1 MASKKRG
8 LGRGLDALIG
18 SASVQQ
24 GFSNTVA
31 SNQIIELP
39 LAQIQPGVG
48 QPRTQFNSESL
59 HQLAESIRTQGVI
72 QPIVVREL
80 ESNRYEIIAGERRW
94 RACQQADLETIPAVI
109 REFTDQEA
117 RIIALIENIQRE
129 DLNPLDEA
137 SSIKKLIE
145 SYELTHLEVA
155 QAIGRSRAT
164 VTNLLRL
171 MELSQPVKT
180 LLQNGLITMGHARA
194 LLGLDPETQLQLAEL
209 TIAQHLSV
217 RELERKVKQQGAAAK
232 NPTAAVD
239 ADERLAQ
246 FENSLTHT
254 LSLPVKISEKN
265 DGSGKILIQYN
276 DAQALEKLIKQLS

>member
-276 DAQALEKLIKQLS
+276 DAQALEKLIEQLS

>member
-8 LGRGLDALIG
+8 LGRGLEALIG
-18 SASVQQ
+18 SASIQQ
-24 GFSNTVA
+24 GFNNTTA

-39 LAQIQPGVG
+39 LAQVQPGIG

-59 HQLAESIRTQGVI
+59 HQLAESIRNQGVI

-94 RACQQADLETIPAVI
+94 RACQQAGLDTIPAVI

-137 SSIKKLIE
+137 TSIKKLIE
-145 SYELTHLEVA
+145 NYELTHLEVA

-180 LLQNGLITMGHARA
+180 LLQNGLITMGHART

-217 RELERKVKQQGAAAK
+217 RELERKVKQLGAATKAQA
-232 NPTAAVD
+232 PV
-239 ADERLAQ
+239 ADTSERLTT
-246 FENSLTHT
+246 FESSLTNT
-254 LSLPVKISEKN
+254 LSLPVKISEKK
-265 DGSGKILIQYN
+265 DGSGKILIEYN
-276 DAQALEKLIKQLS
+276 DAQALEALIKQLS

>member
-18 SASVQQ
+18 SATVQQ

-276 DAQALEKLIKQLS
+276 DAQALEKLIEQLS